1 MDLDYFFHENDMSY
15 IKNFLRENSEYPAVA
30 FPKRQFFTVDKY
42 QLQSRVCI
50 AVNKKKYPEIK
61 LNGGGDL
68 CFPTLNDEDI
78 DSRSMPLSSHPSD
91 YDMMFKTKEIIKRK
105 GSIWKSLV

>member
-1 MDLDYFFHENDMSY
+1 MS
-15 IKNFLRENSEYPAVA
+15 RVA
-30 FPKRQFFTVDKY
+30 FPNVNFTVDKY

-78 DSRSMPLSSHPSD
+78 DSRRLSSAPVWN
-91 YDMMFKTKEIIKRK
+91 YDMMFKTKEIIAKERVRFGKAWYKYFDNWGILVERQKRK
-105 GSIWKSLV
+105 HLMHGLTG